1 MTDTVSAATFHSSPY
16 VSPSDQQGWRAA
28 SRRQR
33 GMRNSFQNGLFV
45 SNCREPGGRANGER
59 NTFLVAL
66 LQGFRLV
73 ASTSQP
79 CPREP
84 DQAGPHPVSS
94 TVGGDSRR
102 CLRQERT
109 PAPAK
114 PEQNVEVPGEAN
126 LLQLSVLSSGTT
138 EEGSGGYHFIAVPC
152 EGGAGGGPEKVRR
165 SHKVTQ
171 LSTCQRPLS
180 ASCFVSRNEK
190 HSSWL

>member
-33 GMRNSFQNGLFV
+33 GMRNSFQDGLFV

-114 PEQNVEVPGEAN
+114 PEQNVEVPGELTVQRAVLWHN
-126 LLQLSVLSSGTT
+126 RGGKRGLSFHRGSLRRRCRRRPREGKEFAQSHTALTLSEASELLVFRFQ
-138 EEGSGGYHFIAVPC
+138 
-152 EGGAGGGPEKVRR
+152 K
-165 SHKVTQ
+165 
-171 LSTCQRPLS
+171 
-180 ASCFVSRNEK
+180 
-190 HSSWL
+190 